1 MAITTSGQRP
11 LVFLRVL
18 GYFLI
23 WVFSAAALGVLANK
37 LFVSTSAGNLCA
49 YTHVSYCQWG
59 IAASA
64 IGMVAYL
71 LLDGLLILYLFV
83 ELPSAAVRLLELVAN
98 ILALAWYLAFA
109 IVMSVGVSD
118 TGITSNSNLNAPPAL
133 AWICFVLIAGMVVCV
148 LVDNWDAEEKR
159 DDSPDDVEGPA
170 ATKAKPEPT
179 EDI

>member
-37 LFVSTSAGNLCA
+37 LFVSTSVGNFCA

-71 LLDGLLILYLFV
+71 LLDGLLILYLIV

-98 ILALAWYLAFA
+98 VLGLAWYVAFA

-118 TGITSNSNLNAPPAL
+118 TGTTSNSNLNAPPAL
-133 AWICFVLIAGMVVCV
+133 AWVCFILIAGMVVCI
-148 LVDNWDAEEKR
+148 LVDNWDAEDNR
-159 DDSPDDVEGPA
+159 DDSPADVERPTA
-170 ATKAKPEPT
+170 PKAEPEP
-179 EDI
+179 EEEI